1 MSLYHCENDLV
12 SFHHVGLCDVM
23 ASLAF
28 GGSRMG
34 GTLII
39 LIKCIG
45 MGVSGLF
52 ALLHLVVPTM
62 L

>member
-1 MSLYHCENDLV
+1 MSLCHCGNDLV
-12 SFHHVGLCDVM
+12 SFYRVGLCDVM

-39 LIKCIG
+39 LIKMHWNG
-45 MGVSGLF
+45 YPGLF

>member
-1 MSLYHCENDLV
+1 M
-12 SFHHVGLCDVM
+12 GLCDVM

-45 MGVSGLF
+45 MGIPGLF